1 MLDAPLSS
9 FAKVLKRDDCS
20 AELTHFLFLTDSE
33 PPAVAGAGFSMGAN
47 FVTGEVL

>member
-20 AELTHFLFLTDSE
+20 AELTHFLFVTDSE
-33 PPAVAGAGFSMGAN
+33 PPAVALFFDGGKLCDRRSFI
-47 FVTGEVL
+47 E